1 MTIRSLSTSPPS
13 SNNQNSSSSSSAQTS
28 PEGNPNRSRFTY
40 RRTSGR
46 YGIPNEKLQGEKYK
60 TAFYAVAF
68 VVFCLGGTYLAV
80 PMYRAFCTMT
90 GYGGTPKITTL
101 DQISTLRQKALADR
115 ATIVV
120 PHREVTV
127 FFNADVAD
135 DLTWSFRPDVPF
147 VKVRIGEPVL
157 AFFTAKNNSDRPIV
171 GVATYNVLPM
181 KAGQYFNK
189 IQCFCF
195 DEQRLRPHEEMPMPV
210 YFFIDPEMEENDKM
224 DFVNRL
230 TLSYTFYKVPDQE
243 DAERRFA
250 AHSIATLEADRQQL
264 QARTPTPLP
273 SASST
278 VRSQTASSHPSEA

>member
-1 MTIRSLSTSPPS
+1 
-13 SNNQNSSSSSSAQTS
+13 
-28 PEGNPNRSRFTY
+28 
-40 RRTSGR
+40 
-46 YGIPNEKLQGEKYK
+46 
-60 TAFYAVAF
+60 
-68 VVFCLGGTYLAV
+68 
-80 PMYRAFCTMT
+80 MT

-115 ATIVV
+115 ATLVV

-135 DLTWSFRPDVPF
+135 DLTWSFQPDVPF

-157 AFFTAKNNSDRPIV
+157 AFFTAKNNSDQPLV

-181 KAGQYFNK
+181 KAGEYFNK

-210 YFFIDPEMEENDKM
+210 YFFIDPEMEENEKM
-224 DFVNRL
+224 DFVNRI
-230 TLSYTFYKVPDQE
+230 TLSYTFYKVPDQD

-250 AHSIATLEADRQQL
+250 AHSEATLAADRQQL
-264 QARTPTPLP
+264 QQQTRPTLP
-273 SASST
+273 NASST
-278 VRSQTASSHPSEA
+278 AQSQTASDHSS